1 LTFVQQFASL
11 VALASDRRHSPFG
24 KETPMSNL
32 FVTSSPAET
41 QKYNALP
48 MPLELLVEDRE
59 VIRALSEYPEGD
71 ERHQYALEALKIG
84 ILALRHV
91 GGQASADL
99 IHREVRSMQHALQQ
113 HHQSVHSQVTATLKE
128 YFDPHDGRF
137 SERVQRLVGQDG
149 ELARLL
155 KSQIDG
161 ENSQLARTLVAHVGR
176 DSQLMR
182 LLDPQ
187 QSEGLLATLRASVET
202 QLAQQRDQ
210 VLKEFS
216 LDNKDGSLCRLVS
229 ELTTNHGD
237 LSKALQSKIDAVV
250 KEFSLN
256 DENSALSRL
265 VQNVTH
271 AQRTITNEFSLDSD
285 TSCLSR
291 MKRELT
297 EMLTVADRK
306 NREFQE
312 EVKVALAKI
321 VTARKEADRTTRHG
335 VAFEDAVCEFLAREA
350 QHAGD
355 IASPTGHTVGHIKN
369 CKVGDCVIE
378 LGPDSAA
385 PGAKIAVEAKEDCS
399 FSLARAREEI
409 ETARKNRGADWGLF
423 VFSKRVAPVGLEPFQ
438 RYGNDLIVV
447 WDAEDPNTDVFLK
460 AGIIAARALCFRAG
474 RQSTAQQVDLLAI
487 EKAILEIERR
497 AGNLDDIRKSAEHI
511 QSSSAKILDRVRIDR
526 EALEK
531 QVAILRERVDDLK
544 CTAGSPG

>member
-1 LTFVQQFASL
+1 MSDLFAATSPTATEEL
-11 VALASDRRHSPFG
+11 RRSSGTDFSD
-24 KETPMSNL
+24 
-32 FVTSSPAET
+32 
-41 QKYNALP
+41 LP

-71 ERHQYALEALKIG
+71 ERNHYALEALKIG

-99 IHREVRSMQHALQQ
+99 IQREVRGMQLALQQ

-137 SERVQRLVGQDG
+137 SERVQRLIGQDG

-161 ENSQLARTLVAHVGR
+161 ENSQLARTLLTHVGR
-176 DSQLMR
+176 ESQLMR

-216 LDNKDGSLCRLVS
+216 LDNKDGSLSRLVN

-237 LSKALQSKIDAVV
+237 LNKNLQIKIDAVV

-271 AQRTITNEFSLDSD
+271 AQRTITNEFSLDSE

-291 MKRELT
+291 MKRELS
-297 EMLTVADRK
+297 ELLTAADRK

-321 VTARKEADRTTRHG
+321 VTTRQEADRTTRHG

-355 IASPTGHTVGHIKN
+355 IASPTGHTTGNIKN
-369 CKVGDCVIE
+369 CKIGDCVVE
-378 LGPDSAA
+378 LGPDTSA
-385 PGAKIAVEAKEDCS
+385 PGAKIAVEAKEEAG

-438 RYGNDLIVV
+438 RYGNDMVVV
-447 WDAEDPNTDVFLK
+447 WDAEDTTTDVFLK

-474 RQSTAQQVDLLAI
+474 RHSTAQQVDIQAI
-487 EKAILEIERR
+487 ENAILEIERR
-497 AGNLDDIRKSAEHI
+497 AGNLDEVRKSAETIH
-511 QSSSAKILDRVRIDR
+511 SSSTKILDRIRIDR

-531 QVAILRERVDDLK
+531 QVAVLRERVDDLK
-544 CTAGSPG
+544 NTIVAQE